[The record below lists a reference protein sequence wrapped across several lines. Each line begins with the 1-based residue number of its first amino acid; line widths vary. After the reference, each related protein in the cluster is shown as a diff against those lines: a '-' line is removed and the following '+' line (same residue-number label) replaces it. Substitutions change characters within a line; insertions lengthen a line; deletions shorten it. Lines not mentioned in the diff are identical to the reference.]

1 MEGEGHGHDPERTA
15 PDASARYAE
24 REKAIAAAIE
34 KGTQDST
41 RVSLGR
47 VVTFLLGV
55 ALLAVYA
62 REHGLVFLALGLLC
76 VVAFVI
82 LVGLHNRI
90 EAKLERE
97 KAAALYVSRGKK
109 RLVGDLASLPARGFT
124 RLGARYPD
132 HPYAADLDVVG
143 PSSLLSLLD
152 VVETDLSEARL
163 VDYLATPAPLEQAN
177 VRQGG
182 AREIARD
189 PAFVEDLFVLSPRVS
204 TSKEEA
210 ERFFAFCRATPEKPS
225 VLLTIVAFGLPLVTL
240 TLVFAAP
247 ALGLPGWS
255 WMVSFVLH
263 YVVGFRAAGSGALA
277 VEVGAS
283 GARLLGGYSA
293 MIDRTVKAGFESPA
307 LTALTATLGGS
318 DREGALSGLAKLRM
332 LAGWAE
338 ARENGFFKLFVG
350 PLVLLDLHLGFA
362 LARWQRSYGSNVDRW
377 LDALAEVTALA
388 GLGTFAYEHPTAVFP
403 EFTDEP
409 CFEAE
414 QLAHPLLP
422 PSRVPN
428 DVTIDGRGHALLVT
442 GSNMSGKSTLM
453 RSMGVAVVMALA
465 GAPVLATRFRVSR
478 LVVRT
483 SMRVKDSLSS
493 GVSHFYAELL
503 ALRRVVEGA
512 DRGEPVFFLL
522 DEILHGTNSRER
534 HLGAKGVI
542 LHLLDRGALG
552 AVSTHDLG
560 LADLVEEGG
569 DRVHAVHLVEQTANG
584 KMTFDH
590 KLREGFLTSG
600 NALRLMRDMG
610 LPVPA
615 EAPATNDE

>member
-1 MEGEGHGHDPERTA
+1 MADSELRA
-15 PDASARYAE
+15 QDASARYEE
-24 REKAIAAAIE
+24 REKAIAQAIE
-34 KGTQDST
+34 KGNQDST
-41 RVSLGR
+41 RISLGR
-47 VVTFLLGV
+47 VVTFLLAV
-55 ALLAVYA
+55 AFLAVYA
-62 REHGLVFLALGLLC
+62 REHGLAYLAVGLVCVVVFGLLI
-76 VVAFVI
+76 AA
-82 LVGLHNRI
+82 HNRI
-90 EAKLERE
+90 EAKLERS

-109 RLVGDLASLPARGFT
+109 RLLGELAGLPARGFA
-124 RLGARYPD
+124 RLGARFPD
-132 HPYAADLDVVG
+132 HPYAADLDVAG

-163 VDYLATPAPLEQAN
+163 VDYLAAPATIEQAKA
-177 VRQGG
+177 RQGG
-182 AREIARD
+182 AQEISQH

-210 ERFFAFCRATPEKPS
+210 ERFFAFCRATPESPS
-225 VLLTIVAFGLPLVTL
+225 IGLMIVAFGLPLVTL

-247 ALGLPGWS
+247 LLGLPSWS
-255 WMVSFVLH
+255 WMASFALH

-283 GARLLGGYSA
+283 GTRLLGGYSA
-293 MIDRTVKAGFESPA
+293 MIERTVKAGFQSPA
-307 LTALTATLGGS
+307 LTTLTTALGGT
-318 DREGALSGLAKLRM
+318 DREGALAGLSRLRV

-350 PLVLLDLHLGFA
+350 PLVLLDLHLAFA
-362 LARWQRSYGSNVDRW
+362 LARWQRAYGSNVDRW
-377 LDALAEVTALA
+377 LDALADVTALA
-388 GLGTFAYEHPTAVFP
+388 GLGTFAYEHPTAIFP
-403 EFTDEP
+403 EFADEP

-422 PSRVPN
+422 LSRVPN
-428 DVTIDGRGHALLVT
+428 DVTIEGRGHALLVT

-465 GAPVLATRFRVSR
+465 GAPVLASRFRVSR

-542 LHLLDRGALG
+542 LHLLDKGALG

-569 DRVHAVHLVEQTANG
+569 DRVHAVHLVEQTENG

-615 EAPATNDE
+615 DPVPPNDK